1 MTIHLDAYRVVAPA
15 ETVEFLAHDPP
26 GENLRAKACRRSPV
40 VAVKHFGG
48 KCMLLLNL
56 MLLTGCLSPIA
67 MHRAVLEYD
76 RTVSRVEAE
85 MLLLNIARA
94 RYLEQTHFT
103 AVSSVAAT
111 FDFRVNAGVSG
122 IFAENP
128 GIDALTLTLGSSVAE
143 NPTVTIIPIQGEQF
157 TKRILTPMDES
168 KFEFLVHQGVDLGI
182 ILRLMA
188 RGIQFEEDGQL
199 RFLVNLPNRDRE
211 YREFRR
217 RILHLSALN
226 LERNLHVGPL
236 NYDETWP
243 IPAGRQPSQGEILQA
258 LDKGYRV
265 TFSEADQRWVLSK
278 RVSGRLA
285 ITNYDPGRL
294 SNEERRRLDEKGRQY
309 PGNYI
314 LVDIKPD
321 GPGGDYP
328 LQGQIKLRSFNAI
341 LEFLARGI
349 AEEPEFHVEKDPR
362 TLQDPRNPAH
372 TMEVVE
378 TDAAPEH
385 AAYAVAHR
393 GRYYSV
399 QAAGQY
405 ARWHMEAFR
414 ILYQL
419 YQMTVTDVTK
429 VPTPQITIAK

>member
-1 MTIHLDAYRVVAPA
+1 M
-15 ETVEFLAHDPP
+15 
-26 GENLRAKACRRSPV
+26 RREDNPV
-40 VAVKHFGG
+40 SLQTRLVGLNMAVWALVG
-48 KCMLLLNL
+48 
-56 MLLTGCLSPIA
+56 LTGCLSPVA

-111 FDFRVNAGVSG
+111 FDFRVNAGVTG

-128 GIDALTLTLGSSVAE
+128 GTDALTLTLGSSVAE

-168 KFEFLVHQGVDLGI
+168 KFEFLMQQGVDPGV

-199 RFLVNLPNRDRE
+199 RFLVNLPHRDRE

-217 RILHLSALN
+217 RILHLSALSF
-226 LERNLHVGPL
+226 ERNLHVGPL
-236 NYDETWP
+236 TYDETWP

-258 LDKGYRV
+258 FDKGFQV
-265 TFSEADQRWVLSK
+265 TFSEADQRGMLSK
-278 RVSGRLA
+278 RVIGRLA

-294 SNEERRRLDEKGRQY
+294 SNEERRRLEEKARQY
-309 PGNYI
+309 PGNFI
-314 LVDIKPD
+314 LVDIRPD

-349 AEEPEFHVEKDPR
+349 ADEPEFHVEKDPR
-362 TLQDPRNPAH
+362 TRQDPPNPVH

-378 TDAAPEH
+378 TDTAPEH
-385 AAYAVAHR
+385 AAFAVAHR
-393 GRYYSV
+393 GRSYSV

-429 VPTPQITIAK
+429 VPAPQITIAK